1 MYVGDLLVEIQNA
14 ISEIMEYEVST
25 WHRIFA
31 AVEYAWI
38 LEDTILAA
46 VFLSLSKLF

>member
-14 ISEIMEYEVST
+14 ISEIMEYELST
-25 WHRIFA
+25 WHRLYA

-38 LEDTILAA
+38 LEDTTVAA
-46 VFLSLSKLF
+46 VFFIFK